1 MSRVLNLAGYRFVRL
16 DDLASLRA
24 RLFDAAA
31 GLDLK
36 GTVILAAE
44 GINLNLAGAARA
56 AERWLDALCA
66 DPRFSAIEV
75 QRSTSAATPFRHLR
89 MKIKHEIIRMNR
101 PAVAP
106 GSGRA
111 PAVDSSTLQRWLPN
125 GRDDDGRPLVLL
137 DARNAFEVDAGSFNG
152 AMDWRLGRF
161 SDFPHALSR
170 HAGALRDKAVVS
182 YCTGGIRCEKATLV
196 LREAG
201 VHALQLDG
209 GILRY
214 FEDTHGSAP
223 GWRGHCVVFDER
235 GSVDA
240 NLRPAAELA
249 Q

>member
-16 DDLASLRA
+16 ADLASLRA
-24 RLFDAAA
+24 RLFDVAA

-44 GINLNLAGAARA
+44 GINVNLAGAARA
-56 AERWLDALCA
+56 AECWLDALRA

-75 QRSTSAATPFRHLR
+75 QRSTSAATPFRRLR
-89 MKIKHEIIRMNR
+89 VKIKHEIIRMNR

-106 GSGRA
+106 ESGRA
-111 PAVDSSTLQRWLPN
+111 PVVDSGTLQRWLQH
-125 GRDDDGRPLVLL
+125 GRDDDGRALLLL
-137 DARNAFEVDAGSFNG
+137 DTRNAFEVDAGTFDG

-170 HAGALRDKAVVS
+170 HMGALQDKAVVS

-201 VHALQLDG
+201 VHAHQLDG

-223 GWRGHCVVFDER
+223 GWRGRCVVFDER
-235 GSVDA
+235 GSVDPQ
-240 NLRPAAELA
+240 LRPAAELA
-249 Q
+249 